1 MNSIKKLYYSIGEV
15 SKITELKQ
23 YVLRYWETE
32 FPSIKPDKNRAGNR
46 VYKKKDIDNFKIIQ
60 KLLHEKKYTIKGAR
74 QYLKDNGKKANDLGS
89 TSSRK
94 IIKSSAKNI
103 DALMK
108 VKSGLDDILKT
119 INKYK

>member
-1 MNSIKKLYYSIGEV
+1 MKRN
-15 SKITELKQ
+15 
-23 YVLRYWETE
+23 
-32 FPSIKPDKNRAGNR
+32 
-46 VYKKKDIDNFKIIQ
+46 IQ
-60 KLLHEKKYTIKGAR
+60 SN
-74 QYLKDNGKKANDLGS
+74 NGKKTNDFGD

-94 IIKSSAKNI
+94 IIKSSANNI

>member
-1 MNSIKKLYYSIGEV
+1 MSKLYHSISEV
-15 SKITELKQ
+15 SNILGLKQ

-74 QYLKDNGKKANDLGS
+74 QYLKDNGKKTNDFGD
-89 TSSRK
+89 TSSKK
-94 IIKSSAKNI
+94 IIKSSANNI

-119 INKYK
+119 INKSK

>member
-1 MNSIKKLYYSIGEV
+1 MSKLYHSISEV
-15 SKITELKQ
+15 SNILGLKQ

-46 VYKKKDIDNFKIIQ
+46 VYKKKYIDNFKIIQ

-74 QYLKDNGKKANDLGS
+74 QYLKDNGKKTNDFGD

-94 IIKSSAKNI
+94 IIKSSANNI

>member
-1 MNSIKKLYYSIGEV
+1 MSKLYHSISEV
-15 SKITELKQ
+15 SNILGLKQ